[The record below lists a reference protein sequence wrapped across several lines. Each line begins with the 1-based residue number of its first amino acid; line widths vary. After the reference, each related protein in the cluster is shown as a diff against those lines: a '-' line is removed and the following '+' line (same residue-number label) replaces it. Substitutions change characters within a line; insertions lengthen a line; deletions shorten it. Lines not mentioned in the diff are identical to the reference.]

1 MVMNGYRMCLGGRNM
16 VEFAASSERLI
27 IGALIGFAVL
37 LFLIIKVKIQPFI
50 AIMASALI
58 IGLAVGMPF
67 TMITDTLAEGVGTT
81 LQTIAILIGLGS
93 MFGAILQV
101 SGGVEVIADTLLNK
115 FGEEKASWALGVT
128 GLIVGMPVFFESG
141 LLILIP
147 VAFGIARK
155 TQKSVFHYSIPLL
168 AGLAIGHAFVP
179 PTPGPVLVAEMLN
192 VELSY
197 VIILGIIVGIPAM
210 IIAGPIFGKFAGK
223 KFDCP
228 VPSSYLEN
236 EREAQEKKR
245 EDVKPPSF
253 ILIVCIIL
261 LPLFLII
268 LNTLS
273 SIIPF
278 LAPAQPVLEFLGTPV
293 IALLLSTICGMYF
306 LGIRGGFSVKDITS
320 VMTNSLHSC
329 GNIILLISGGGMLR
343 FILQNSGIGEVFG
356 NFVGGLPLPLVLV
369 AFLVAAVVRISVGS
383 ATVSMTMAAGIMAS
397 MPAIAELSQIQ
408 LATITIAVAAGA
420 TAFSHVNDSGFWL
433 SKSLFEVDEKTN
445 LKTWTVMETLVGL
458 VGIAGATIV
467 WFIVA

>member
-1 MVMNGYRMCLGGRNM
+1 MEM
-16 VEFAASSERLI
+16 FTASPERLI
-27 IGALIGFAVL
+27 IGAALGFAVL
-37 LFLIIKVKIQPFI
+37 LFLIIKAKIQPFI
-50 AIMASALI
+50 AIMSSALI
-58 IGLAVGMPF
+58 IGLVVGSPF
-67 TMITDTLAEGVGTT
+67 GMITDTLAEGVGTT

-101 SGGVEVIADTLLNK
+101 SGGVEVIADTLLRV
-115 FGEEKASWALGVT
+115 FGEKKAPWALGIT

-155 TQKSVFHYSIPLL
+155 TKKSVFCYSIPLL

-197 VIILGIIVGIPAM
+197 VIMLGIIIGIPAM
-210 IIAGPIFGKFAGK
+210 ILAGPVFGRFAGSR
-223 KFDCP
+223 FNCP

-236 EREAQEKKR
+236 EKEGQEKNKGR
-245 EDVKPPSF
+245 TPNFWV
-253 ILIVCIIL
+253 IVCIIL

-273 SIIPF
+273 SIVPF
-278 LAPAQPVLEFLGTPV
+278 MKPVQPILEFLGTPV
-293 IALLLSTICGMYF
+293 IALLLSTICAMLF
-306 LGIRGGFSVKDITS
+306 LGLPAGFSVKEITNI
-320 VMTNSLHSC
+320 MTNSLHSC

-343 FILQNSGIGEVFG
+343 FILQNSGIGELFG
-356 NFVGGLPLPLVLV
+356 NFVGALPLPMVLV

-383 ATVSMTMAAGIMAS
+383 ATVSMTMAAGIIAS
-397 MPAIAELSQIQ
+397 MPMVADLSQLQ
-408 LATITIAVAAGA
+408 LATLTIAIASGG

-445 LKTWTVMETLVGL
+445 FKTWTVMETIVGL
-458 VGIAGATIV
+458 VGIVGATIV
-467 WFIVA
+467 WFVVS

>member
-1 MVMNGYRMCLGGRNM
+1 
-16 VEFAASSERLI
+16 
-27 IGALIGFAVL
+27 
-37 LFLIIKVKIQPFI
+37 
-50 AIMASALI
+50 
-58 IGLAVGMPF
+58 
-67 TMITDTLAEGVGTT
+67 
-81 LQTIAILIGLGS
+81 
-93 MFGAILQV
+93 
-101 SGGVEVIADTLLNK
+101 
-115 FGEEKASWALGVT
+115 
-128 GLIVGMPVFFESG
+128 
-141 LLILIP
+141 
-147 VAFGIARK
+147 
-155 TQKSVFHYSIPLL
+155 
-168 AGLAIGHAFVP
+168 
-179 PTPGPVLVAEMLN
+179 
-192 VELSY
+192 
-197 VIILGIIVGIPAM
+197 M
-210 IIAGPIFGKFAGK
+210 IIAGPVFGKFAGR
-223 KFDCP
+223 KFDCA

-236 EREAQEKKR
+236 EREAQEKKK
-245 EDVKPPSF
+245 ENVKPPSF

-273 SIIPF
+273 SIIPL

-306 LGIRGGFSVKDITS
+306 LGIRGGFSIKDITS

-356 NFVGGLPLPLVLV
+356 NFVGGLPLPLVIV

-445 LKTWTVMETLVGL
+445 LKTWTVMETLVGA
-458 VGIAGATIV
+458 VGIIGATIV
-467 WFIVA
+467 WFVVA

>member
-1 MVMNGYRMCLGGRNM
+1 MEM
-16 VEFAASSERLI
+16 FTASPERLI
-27 IGALIGFAVL
+27 IGAALGFAVL
-37 LFLIIKVKIQPFI
+37 LFLIIKAKIQPFI
-50 AIMASALI
+50 AIMSSALI
-58 IGLAVGMPF
+58 IGLVVGMPF
-67 TMITDTLAEGVGTT
+67 GMITDTLAEGVGTT

-101 SGGVEVIADTLLNK
+101 SGGVEVIADTLLRV
-115 FGEEKASWALGVT
+115 FGEKKAPWALGIT

-155 TQKSVFHYSIPLL
+155 TKKSVFCYSIPLL

-197 VIILGIIVGIPAM
+197 VIMLGIIIGIPAM
-210 IIAGPIFGKFAGK
+210 ILAGPVFGRFAGS
-223 KFDCP
+223 KFNCP

-236 EREAQEKKR
+236 EKEGQEKNNGKTP
-245 EDVKPPSF
+245 DFWV
-253 ILIVCIIL
+253 IVCIIL

-273 SIIPF
+273 SIVPF
-278 LAPAQPVLEFLGTPV
+278 MKSVQPILEFLGTPV
-293 IALLLSTICGMYF
+293 IALLLSTICAMLF
-306 LGIRGGFSVKDITS
+306 LGLPAGFNVKEITN

-343 FILQNSGIGEVFG
+343 FILQNSGIGELFG
-356 NFVGGLPLPLVLV
+356 NFVGALPLPMVLV

-383 ATVSMTMAAGIMAS
+383 ATVSMTMAAGIIAS
-397 MPAIAELSQIQ
+397 MPMVADLSQIQ
-408 LATITIAVAAGA
+408 LATLTIAIASGG

-445 LKTWTVMETLVGL
+445 FKTWTVMETLVGL
-458 VGIAGATIV
+458 VGIVGATIV
-467 WFIVA
+467 WFVVS